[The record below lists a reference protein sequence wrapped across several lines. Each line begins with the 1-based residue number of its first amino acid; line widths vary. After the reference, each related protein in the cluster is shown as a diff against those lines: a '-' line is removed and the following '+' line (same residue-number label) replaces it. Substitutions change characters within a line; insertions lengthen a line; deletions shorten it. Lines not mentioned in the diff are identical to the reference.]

1 MCRSKAAPGTTKK
14 GILLVTDIYLITGFL
29 GAGKTT
35 LMKEL
40 LQLFK
45 CGRTAVIVN
54 EFGQE
59 GVDGAILEKEG
70 MVIEE
75 IVDGSIFCVCRSDKF
90 IETILKTEELDVDY
104 LIVESSGLADPFG
117 MQEVM
122 GIVNKLS
129 PDKFHY
135 SGSICVVDAKN
146 FNRVYGLAPAAK
158 QQVLGADLVFIN
170 KTDISTPAEIKE
182 VEDIL
187 QGLNVHAPLIKT
199 SFARI
204 PDNEQIYTLQWRR
217 PDMKGVLLKKTIG
230 ISKFT
235 LKFDSVPIDQLTN
248 WLKEWSGRAYRVKGF
263 CEQYF
268 VQSVQNKVSVSE
280 FNNKK
285 EENFLVVLAPASD
298 ALKEEIINSWKA
310 RFSEAMRIN
319 F

>member
-1 MCRSKAAPGTTKK
+1 M
-14 GILLVTDIYLITGFL
+14 TDIYLITGFL

-35 LMKEL
+35 LMKNL
-40 LQLFK
+40 LQVFNCSK
-45 CGRTAVIVN
+45 TAVIVN

-59 GVDGAILEKEG
+59 GVDGAVLEKEG

-90 IETILKTEELDVDY
+90 IETIVKTEELDVDY

-158 QQVLGADLVFIN
+158 QQVLGADLIFIN
-170 KTDISTPAEIKE
+170 KTDISSPAELKE

-187 QGLNVHAPLIKT
+187 QDLNVHAPIVKT
-199 SFARI
+199 SFSQI
-204 PDNEQIYTLQWRR
+204 PDAKQIYALQWRQ

-235 LKFDSVPIDQLTN
+235 LKFDSVPIEQLSD
-248 WLKEWSGRAYRVKGF
+248 WLKKWTGKTYRIKGF
-263 CEQYF
+263 CENYF
-268 VQSVQNKVSVSE
+268 VQTVQNEISISE
-280 FNNKK
+280 FYEKK
-285 EENFLVVLAPASD
+285 KENFLVVLAPARDS
-298 ALKEEIINSWKA
+298 LKEEIINSWNSKFA
-310 RFSEAMRIN
+310 ASIQIVS
-319 F
+319 